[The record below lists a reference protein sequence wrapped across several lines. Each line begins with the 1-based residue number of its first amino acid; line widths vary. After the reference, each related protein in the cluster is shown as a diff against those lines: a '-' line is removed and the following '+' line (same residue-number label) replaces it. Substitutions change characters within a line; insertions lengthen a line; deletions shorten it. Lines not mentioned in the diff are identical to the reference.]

1 MLPDVAASKNGDI
14 SLQTTLTLVMAT
26 DKVQLRLGNLNN
38 SAIRLLTKAV
48 EENATTDLMLVL
60 EKLVRTY
67 ASARD
72 NIVEGHLHKNRKG
85 ESLR

>member
-1 MLPDVAASKNGDI
+1 
-14 SLQTTLTLVMAT
+14 MAT

-48 EENATTDLMLVL
+48 EENATTDLMPVL

-67 ASARD
+67 ASARN
-72 NIVEGHLHKNRKG
+72 NIAEGDLKKHGKG